1 MITKPN
7 TLNRFLVA
15 FLNFLMLILMSFIFD
30 ALVSSRIASNL
41 NGYQSSYDCYETLEN
56 EFYAIQDEY
65 HIYIYDEDNN
75 RVINPNLTD
84 EMKSNFLNDTRVVSI
99 KNEAYDL
106 SITIR
111 MYAIVPFI
119 ISYILM
125 TMVVYVLP
133 TLFFKKK
140 QNIGMKAFNV
150 VLYKNEEIPL
160 RIQVVGYM
168 FLYIFFHLIIGVLT
182 LFILNI
188 IDLVYTNFNKDHRTL
203 MEKIF
208 NYDFAIDRDKLEA
221 NTLSEEK
228 IYEMT
233 HHNGPNDDK

>member
-133 TLFFKKK
+133 TLF
-140 QNIGMKAFNV
+140 
-150 VLYKNEEIPL
+150 L
-160 RIQVVGYM
+160 RRNK
-168 FLYIFFHLIIGVLT
+168 
-182 LFILNI
+182 IL
-188 IDLVYTNFNKDHRTL
+188 
-203 MEKIF
+203 E
-208 NYDFAIDRDKLEA
+208 
-221 NTLSEEK
+221 
-228 IYEMT
+228 
-233 HHNGPNDDK
+233 